1 MREKGTYV
9 DLPYGLYLELEEE
22 ADRRNASKKQVH
34 IEALEAYLGISA
46 DESEAVI
53 RRKLKREKRDM
64 RDIKE
69 EFEDMQR
76 QLNQKEA
83 KISSYEEVLKEQQS
97 SKVGY
102 EDRIADICDQLVSGD
117 MLHCFENH
125 EEVVDICDEYDRSPS
140 EVIYDA
146 REYAIENEYDLY
158 NTHFMRAKDAKYTDE
173 KPLTEEDDE

>member
-22 ADRRNASKKQVH
+22 AEQRDVSKKQIH

-76 QLNQKEA
+76 QLNQKES
-83 KISSYEEVLKEQQS
+83 KIATYEEVLEERKN
-97 SKVGY
+97 SKDGY
-102 EDRIADICDQLVSGD
+102 KDRLEDICDRLESGD
-117 MLHCFENH
+117 ILHCFENH
-125 EEVVDICDEYDRSPS
+125 EEVVDICDEFDRSPS

-158 NTHFMRAKDAKYTDE
+158 NTHFMRAKEAKYADE
-173 KPLTEEDDE
+173 KPLTEEDHE